1 MNRLAKLQKKL
12 IGSGVGTESPDDMM
26 LKIMEALGDIEY
38 APDSVGAF
46 YTFVYQAKTPELL
59 YDEHPLVEIVEITR
73 WGFKGFNYHW
83 NMVRNYTF
91 PEIIGPM
98 YRVNAEELS
107 TLRTLPYKKFRVR
120 G

>member
-1 MNRLAKLQKKL
+1 MNRLTKLSKILDKGGL
-12 IGSGVGTESPDDMM
+12 MKGPDDLMTD
-26 LKIMEALGDIEY
+26 IMEALGDTEY

-46 YTFVYQAKTPELL
+46 YTFIYQAKTPEIL
-59 YDEHPLVEIVEITR
+59 YDEHPLVEIVDITR

-98 YRVNAEELS
+98 YRVNAEEFA
-107 TLRTLPYKKFRVR
+107 TLRTIPYKKLRVS